1 MLLDL
6 FIYITFTFGRRFYNK
21 WFTLHSSYTFK
32 SWESINAHYC
42 RSQKKGDFIKVPLQ
56 RPLLLMQKFC
66 YLHPITCFHILHFQ
80 RQRCEKQQLV
90 QLLRTPFLPYIA
102 RNSTGRR
109 SQYSRKEFA
118 AGLFSN
124 PQHNTTQMKPL
135 KPLCWKRSIQISAY
149 QSD

>member
-6 FIYITFTFGRRFYNK
+6 FIYITFTFAEDFIIND
-21 WFTLHSSYTFK
+21 LHCIQVTHLNPGNPLMH
-32 SWESINAHYC
+32 ITV
-42 RSQKKGDFIKVPLQ
+42 QVKKGDFIKVPLQ
-56 RPLLLMQKFC
+56 RHLLLMQQFC
-66 YLHPITCFHILHFQ
+66 YFHPITCVHILHFQ
-80 RQRCEKQQLV
+80 RQRCEKRQLV

-102 RNSTGRR
+102 QHSTGRR

-124 PQHNTTQMKPL
+124 PQHNTSQMKPL
-135 KPLCWKRSIQISAY
+135 KPLRWKRSIQISAY